1 MGREGGRR
9 EEGGGAQQRRRLADR
24 SPPPTVGTVFS
35 LRSEAEEGNRLPSCW
50 TLMVHTAAA
59 RPLGTAGGLIPL
71 LPGPLRS
78 ASRCTKL
85 RTRARS
91 PRPGLPGPRPP
102 PGGSRVSRQPLP
114 RPNPALRCHSRLGL
128 AFRQGVPRLC
138 SSRALRVAERAP
150 RQAAG
155 MSHSR
160 NPRMLT
166 RPQPHPPR
174 GPALRS
180 APTAPP

>member
-9 EEGGGAQQRRRLADR
+9 EEGGGAQQRRCLADR

-35 LRSEAEEGNRLPSCW
+35 LRSEAEEGNRLPSRW

-102 PGGSRVSRQPLP
+102 PGGSRASRQPLP
-114 RPNPALRCHSRLGL
+114 PHPNPALC
-128 AFRQGVPRLC
+128 
-138 SSRALRVAERAP
+138 VATAVSAWLSDKGSHVFAP
-150 RQAAG
+150 
-155 MSHSR
+155 H
-160 NPRMLT
+160 
-166 RPQPHPPR
+166 
-174 GPALRS
+174 GPCALRS
-180 APTAPP
+180 GPRVRPPACRTPGTPVC